1 MSNELN
7 DKTGKALYRIDEV
20 ADILSVSRRTVYR
33 LLAEGKLK
41 GHSRNPRKPG
51 MRITAW
57 SVKEFIKKYE
67 LPPDYFLDKAF
78 LLINRKKRSNPPC
91 PFFHVTP

>member
-7 DKTGKALYRIDEV
+7 EKTRKALYRIDEV

-67 LPPDYFLDKAF
+67 LPPDYFLDKS
-78 LLINRKKRSNPPC
+78 LPIYQPEKEI
-91 PFFHVTP
+91 